1 MKHQTPAAGAA
12 IADTARQ
19 RIAALDTLLRE
30 AMRDGDAATIGR
42 LSLSRESLLVE
53 LLDAFPL
60 ERASAPQR
68 LVLLQDLAAA
78 NDALLAEAREHLSA
92 AAGSALEAGHSRRAL
107 AAYDA
112 QR

>member
-1 MKHQTPAAGAA
+1 MSPQIPAAGPAN
-12 IADTARQ
+12 ADTARQ

-30 AMRDGDAATIGR
+30 AMRDGDAATIAR
-42 LSLSRESLLVE
+42 LSLSREALLVE

-60 ERASAPQR
+60 ERATAPQR

-78 NDALLAEAREHLSA
+78 NDALLSEAREQLA
-92 AAGSALEAGHSRRAL
+92 NAAGSALTAGHSRRAV

>member
-1 MKHQTPAAGAA
+1 MDHHAPPAGPA

-30 AMRDGDAATIGR
+30 AMRDGDATTIGR
-42 LSLSRESLLVE
+42 LSLTREELLVE

-78 NDALLAEAREHLSA
+78 NDALLAEARDQLAA
-92 AAGSALEAGHSRRAL
+92 AAGSALTAGHSRRAL